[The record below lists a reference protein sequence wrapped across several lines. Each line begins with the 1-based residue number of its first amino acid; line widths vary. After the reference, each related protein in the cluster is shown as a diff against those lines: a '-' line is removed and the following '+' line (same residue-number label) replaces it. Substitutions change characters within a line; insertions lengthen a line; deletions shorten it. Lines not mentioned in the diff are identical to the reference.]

1 MRCAAVLVIAVVLAT
16 SHTLALLATSRQPV
30 IRGSDIVGN
39 VLYVGMPI
47 VASLYLVLLAPLS
60 AWLLARR
67 LVFLRVHAL
76 ALLVLLSLSTGV
88 ISPWIAESAVD
99 AALGRSSTAAV
110 DMSIRTLLLLAVG
123 AIVVIGERRQSEKQQ
138 P

>member
-30 IRGSDIVGN
+30 RGSDIVGN
-39 VLYVGMPI
+39 VLYVGMPF